1 MQAVIMAG
9 GEGKRLRPL
18 TCTMPKPMVPLLNK
32 PVIDYCVELLTA
44 HGIADI
50 AATLHYLPNMISQHL
65 GDGRA
70 FGANIRYSVEDKPL
84 GTAGSVRAAVGDAAS
99 GPVLVL
105 SGDAMTDIDLSAL
118 AERHA
123 KSGAAAT
130 IVLKRVQVPTEYGV
144 AILDETNRITRF
156 LEKPQLSEVFS
167 DLANTG
173 IYLLSPE
180 AVEMIP
186 QDTKYDFSMD
196 LFPKMLKA
204 DMRIEGYITESYWC
218 DIGDLEQYLGAQRDM
233 LLGKCAFETLA
244 VEREGIWIEHGAR
257 ISSDAAVIA
266 PCYIG
271 RDAEVA
277 AGAVLADGAV
287 LCSGSRVGTGSS
299 IKRSVLMPGA
309 RVRENVEIR
318 GAILCEGAHVDS
330 GAQVFAHTAL
340 GAGSSVGKNCAI
352 TAGASLWPNKRLE
365 DDARCAEDVVWD
377 DGLQKSGLDTCVKGF
392 ADHDLGPERAAR
404 VGAALAIA
412 RKAAGKELAI
422 ATDGSQQAVMLKH
435 ALLSGILAQGA
446 DVCDLGYC
454 AYSAFEHAVFSFG
467 MEGGAYVRHG
477 GQSPHETELVLC
489 DDMGCQLTGG
499 AFRAFRQE
507 LLMGPHHPVTAQ
519 RLGILQ
525 PLGGAARAY
534 EAHLAK
540 SIATARV
547 PETNDV
553 KLVLGRGGDIYDAVA
568 RVLLPAGYTVQYM
581 DEKDPERLHGA
592 MVHAGAEL
600 GFVAAAGG
608 EGEMT
613 CIWRDRYL
621 REGERITI
629 FILCALVEGRL
640 RGEAVL
646 PVRVSEEYAAFL
658 EGRGCRIRRCPDHRA
673 KWRRQALEEGCY
685 LPELFEPEAAILR
698 LAELCRAEK
707 LGRYLD
713 EIPQAYESE
722 ASVGC
727 SWKEMGR
734 VLRSLV
740 ETEPNSRVELIDG
753 VKVKSDNGWILVR
766 PNRDFTACRIIAGSY
781 NAEYAK
787 ELTDLYLDKV
797 RQLAKDKNGK
807 P

>member
-50 AATLHYLPNMISQHL
+50 VATLHYLPNMISQHL

-70 FGANIRYSVEDKPL
+70 FGANIRYSIEDKPL
-84 GTAGSVRAAVGDAAS
+84 GTAGSVRAAVGDAT

-105 SGDAMTDIDLSAL
+105 SGDAMTDIDLSTL
-118 AERHA
+118 AEGHA

-180 AVEMIP
+180 AISMIP
-186 QDTKYDFSMD
+186 KDMKYDFSMD

-204 DMRIEGYITESYWC
+204 GMRIEGYVTESYWC

-244 VEREGIWIEHGAR
+244 VEREGIFIEHGAK
-257 ISSDAAVIA
+257 ISSEAAVMA

-277 AGAVLADGAV
+277 DGALLADGAV
-287 LCSGSRVGTGSS
+287 LCSGSRVGAGSS

-330 GAQVFAHTAL
+330 GTQVFAHTAL
-340 GAGSSVGKNCAI
+340 GAGSNVGKNCAI
-352 TAGASLWPNKRLE
+352 TAGACLWPNKRLE
-365 DDARCAEDVVWD
+365 DDARCNEDVVWD
-377 DGLQKSGLDTCVKGF
+377 DGLQKSGLDMCVKGF
-392 ADHDLGPERAAR
+392 ADHDLGPERVAR
-404 VGAALAIA
+404 VGAALALA
-412 RKAAGKELAI
+412 RKAAGKELAV
-422 ATDGSQQAVMLKH
+422 ATDGSQLAVMLKY
-435 ALLSGILAQGA
+435 ALVSGMLSQGA
-446 DVCDLGYC
+446 DVCDLGCC

-467 MEGGAYVRHG
+467 MEGGAYVRHSG
-477 GQSPHETELVLC
+477 LNPHETELVLC

-507 LLMGPHHPVTAQ
+507 LLMGPHRPVTAQ

-540 SIATARV
+540 SISGDHRV
-547 PETNDV
+547 PETNNI
-553 KLVLGRGGDIYDAVA
+553 KLILGRGGDIYDAVA
-568 RVLLPAGYTVQYM
+568 RVMLPIGYDVQYM
-581 DEKDPERLHGA
+581 DEKNPERLHGA

-600 GFVAAAGG
+600 GFIVTGN

-621 REGERITI
+621 HESERITI
-629 FILCALVEGRL
+629 FILNALSEGRL
-640 RGEAVL
+640 RGEIVL
-646 PVRVSEEYAAFL
+646 PVRISEEYVVFL
-658 EGRGCRIRRCPDHRA
+658 ESRGCRVRRCPDHRA
-673 KWRRQALEEGCY
+673 KWRREALEAGCY

-698 LAELCRAEK
+698 MAELCRQEK
-707 LGRYLD
+707 LGHYLD

-722 ASVGC
+722 VSVSC

-740 ETEPNSRVELIDG
+740 ETEPNNRVELIDG
-753 VKVKSDNGWILVR
+753 VKVKSDDGWILVR

-797 RQLAKDKNGK
+797 RKLAKDKK
-807 P
+807 EKS

>member
-1 MQAVIMAG
+1 MAG

-44 HGIADI
+44 HGISDI
-50 AATLHYLPNMISQHL
+50 AATLYYLPNMIRQHL

-70 FGANIRYSVEDKPL
+70 FGANIRYSVEEKPL
-84 GTAGSVRAAVGDAAS
+84 GTAGSVRAAVGDPK
-99 GPVLVL
+99 GPLLVL
-105 SGDAMTDIDLSAL
+105 SGDAMTDIDLTAL
-118 AERHA
+118 AQQHE

-144 AILDETNRITRF
+144 ALTDESGRITRF

-173 IYLLSPE
+173 IYLLSKE

-186 QDTKYDFSMD
+186 VDAKYDFSMN
-196 LFPKMLKA
+196 LFPRMLKA
-204 DMRIEGYITESYWC
+204 GMRIEGHVSESYWC
-218 DIGDLEQYLGAQRDM
+218 DIGDLEQYLNAQRDM
-233 LLGKCAFETLA
+233 LQGKCAFETLA
-244 VEREGIWIEHGAR
+244 VEREGIWIEHGAK
-257 ISSDAAVIA
+257 ISSDAAVMA

-271 RDAEVA
+271 REAEVA
-277 AGAVLADGAV
+277 AGAILADGAV
-287 LCSGSRVGTGSS
+287 LCSGARVGAGSS
-299 IKRSVLMPGA
+299 IKRSVLMPGS
-309 RVRENVEIR
+309 RVRENAEIR

-340 GAGSSVGKNCAI
+340 GAGSSVGKNCSI
-352 TAGASLWPNKRLE
+352 TAGASLWPNKCLE
-365 DDARCAEDVVWD
+365 DDTACAEDVIWD
-377 DGLQKSGLDTCVKGF
+377 DGMHKSGLDMCVKGF
-392 ADHDLGPERAAR
+392 SDHDLGPERVAR
-404 VGAALAIA
+404 VGTAFALA
-412 RKAAGKELAI
+412 RRAAGKELAV

-435 ALLSGILAQGA
+435 ALISGMLAQGA

-454 AYSAFEHAVFSFG
+454 SYSAFEHAVLSFG
-467 MEGGAYVRHG
+467 MEGGVYVRHG
-477 GQSPHETELVLC
+477 GKSPHETELVLC
-489 DDMGCQLTGG
+489 DEKGCQLTGG

-507 LLMGPHHPVTAQ
+507 LLAGPHHPVTAR

-540 SIATARV
+540 AIDGARV
-547 PETNDV
+547 PEANGI
-553 KLVLGRGGDIYDAVA
+553 KIILGRGGDIYDAVA

-581 DEKDPERLHGA
+581 DERNPERLHGA
-592 MVHAGAEL
+592 MVHAGAEI
-600 GFVAAAGG
+600 GFLSGE
-608 EGEMT
+608 EGELT
-613 CIWRDRYL
+613 CIWRDRYI
-621 REGERITI
+621 REGERIAI
-629 FILCALVEGRL
+629 FILCAMAEGRL
-640 RGEAVL
+640 KGEAVL
-646 PVRVSEEYAAFL
+646 PVGMSEEYVTHI
-658 EGRGCRIRRCPDHRA
+658 ESRGCLVRRCPDLRA
-673 KWRRQALEEGCY
+673 KWRRQAIDAGCY

-698 LAELCRAEK
+698 LAELCRQEQ
-707 LGRYLD
+707 LESYLED
-713 EIPQAYESE
+713 IPHAYESE

-740 ETEPNSRVELIDG
+740 ETERSERVELIDG

-797 RQLAKDKNGK
+797 RSLAQDKTQK
-807 P
+807 Q